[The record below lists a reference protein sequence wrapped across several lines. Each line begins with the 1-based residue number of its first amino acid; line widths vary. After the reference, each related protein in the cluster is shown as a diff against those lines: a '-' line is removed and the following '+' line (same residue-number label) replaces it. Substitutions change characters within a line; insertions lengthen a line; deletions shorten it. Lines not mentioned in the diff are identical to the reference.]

1 MWSLGTHVEA
11 QAGAVFGLDAHKLD
25 TGRLQ
30 RACEIQFS
38 LTNSC
43 LQNCHALDCLIIT
56 ISSCPFHLPTHP
68 HVLQSRSQDCLTVRE
83 HSPPW
88 LFRMMVDTACW
99 SSLLSL
105 RQVESPGKAPF
116 QHQFA
121 HQFAVSSVH
130 FQLRVDTQWYLF
142 YFLRKELRWLWYILQ
157 KRQGGDGLLRS
168 PETCDDSNTGKGAKG
183 LPDASNLTVMLTP
196 QKACPSSQ
204 DPEGQSKRSPKLVM

>member
-83 HSPPW
+83 HSPP
-88 LFRMMVDTACW
+88 
-99 SSLLSL
+99 
-105 RQVESPGKAPF
+105 
-116 QHQFA
+116 
-121 HQFAVSSVH
+121 
-130 FQLRVDTQWYLF
+130 
-142 YFLRKELRWLWYILQ
+142 
-157 KRQGGDGLLRS
+157 
-168 PETCDDSNTGKGAKG
+168 
-183 LPDASNLTVMLTP
+183 
-196 QKACPSSQ
+196 
-204 DPEGQSKRSPKLVM
+204 